1 MARTRSLAYFP
12 DPQQHRAAPLTTN
25 SSESRARYCTLTTVI
40 TGVIRNVPLPVS
52 FTD

>member
-12 DPQQHRAAPLTTN
+12 DRQQQRAASLPTN
-25 SSESRARYCTLTTVI
+25 SSDSRARYCTLTTVT